1 MRRTKY
7 SDPQPT
13 RAESKNIYGMNS
25 STSGA
30 FSEFIVCVDLMK
42 RGYEV
47 FRAVSPANSCDLI
60 ALKPG
65 AMKRI
70 EVRTGNYSKGKIS
83 FAKKIEDEGRSDH
96 YAVVVED
103 RVAFYKPLL
112 QQ

>member
-1 MRRTKY
+1 
-7 SDPQPT
+7 
-13 RAESKNIYGMNS
+13 
-25 STSGA
+25 
-30 FSEFIVCVDLMK
+30 
-42 RGYEV
+42 
-47 FRAVSPANSCDLI
+47 
-60 ALKPG
+60 
-65 AMKRI
+65 MKRI